1 MMANIRHVANSRKPE
16 GVGGNEEAPV
26 AGMPCT
32 MMGRRPFFD
41 QMRDA
46 GGRRGRLP
54 SDPASELDAAFLRER
69 PNEVMGSRHAIRTD
83 QTNLE
88 ARGSRSVPV

>member
-41 QMRDA
+41 LMRDREVVA
-46 GGRRGRLP
+46 GGCRAILLQSLMRHFCASAQMKSWGTGTRFAR
-54 SDPASELDAAFLRER
+54 SDES
-69 PNEVMGSRHAIRTD
+69 
-83 QTNLE
+83 
-88 ARGSRSVPV
+88 